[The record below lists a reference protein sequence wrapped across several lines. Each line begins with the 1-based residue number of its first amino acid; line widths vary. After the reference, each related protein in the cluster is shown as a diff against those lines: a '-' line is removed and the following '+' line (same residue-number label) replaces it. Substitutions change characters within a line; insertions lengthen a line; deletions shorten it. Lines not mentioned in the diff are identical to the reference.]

1 MNTLDAKTLFFLALL
16 SVRKHKLLAIVT
28 FFVLFIPFV
37 VAGLSKKPIYVAKA
51 TVYLKPNNYSTSAI
65 GNRVHPPRSF
75 GIQIAILK
83 SQYLAQKVVQ
93 ALPDSTLRDL
103 ESDSQYTNYQMK
115 MTNMIRKMMGKEP
128 IVINPMQKAAMELR
142 NARMDFKGGAGSILR
157 IEGESANPKV
167 ARDLVNAYIDTFK
180 DISSHFALEQQADLD
195 KSLSLQIMNAQ
206 SLLKKSEEELLTFE
220 NSMRSKGGKKG
231 PVDVSDYLSQ
241 ESGLLNSL
249 RMRRSQLLLS
259 ETESHPDVVAV
270 NQEIS
275 GIKKE
280 ISKLRSMVGP
290 ASSAPS
296 VSSAAWKA
304 FLESNVKMN
313 RDLRAELEEERSS
326 VRIIS
331 DSNLENMIIIDPPTI
346 PMTPLMTKGFRV
358 IILGFIAGIGG
369 SVGLPFLLMFF
380 RKPIQG
386 EDNLKILTG
395 YQNLANVPKIQR
407 RHIPEIN
414 GKKILRID
422 HPFDREEFWVFQ
434 KEFESFFLRVKRL
447 LKMNKGQV
455 LLFTS
460 CAPEDGKSLNV
471 LNLALTMAAMG
482 HRSIILDT
490 DTVRGKVQENLGL
503 PNSFTVEDFLP
514 RNDGSYSRIVWDN
527 TNLATISMGNAGPG
541 FWKKNPETVISKWFE
556 MLRFQ
561 CDYILIDSPPLM
573 ASTDLLSLPSMI
585 DGVIIVVRDKVTA
598 EKDLLKVES
607 LLRDHQF
614 EVMGTV
620 LNYSKS
626 THIQYYY
633 GYEETSRKK

>member
-1 MNTLDAKTLFFLALL
+1 MNTLDAKTILLLALL
-16 SVRKHKLLAIVT
+16 SVRKHKILAFVT
-28 FFVLFIPFV
+28 FFILFIPFV
-37 VAGLSKKPIYVAKA
+37 VTGLMKKPIYVAKA
-51 TVYLKPNNYSTSAI
+51 TVYLKPNNYSTSTI

-83 SQYLAQKVVQ
+83 SQYLSQKVVQ

-115 MTNMIRKMMGKEP
+115 FTNMVLKLLGKTP
-128 IVINPMQKAAMELR
+128 IVIDPMQKAAMELR

-157 IEGESANPKV
+157 IEGESSNPKV

-195 KSLSLQIMNAQ
+195 KSLSLQILNAQ
-206 SLLKKSEEELLTFE
+206 GLLKKSENDLLAFQ
-220 NSMRSKGGKKG
+220 NRMREKGGQKG
-231 PVDVSDYLSQ
+231 PVDVSDFLSQ
-241 ESGLLNSL
+241 KTDLLNSL

-259 ETESHPDVVAV
+259 ETESHPDVIAV
-270 NQEIS
+270 NQEID

-280 ISKLRSMVGP
+280 ISKLRHLMGP
-290 ASSAPS
+290 ASSGPS
-296 VSSAAWKA
+296 VSSNAWET
-304 FLESNVKMN
+304 FLESNIKMN

-331 DSNLENMIIIDPPTI
+331 DSNLENMIIIDPPTV

-358 IILGFIAGIGG
+358 IALGFFAAIGG
-369 SVGLPFLLMFF
+369 AIGLPFLMMFF

-395 YQNLANVPKIQR
+395 YQNLANIPKIPK
-407 RHIPEIN
+407 RHIPEQN
-414 GKKILRID
+414 GLKLLRID
-422 HPFDREEFWVFQ
+422 QPFDREEFWVFQ

-460 CAPEDGKSLNV
+460 CAPEDGKSLTV
-471 LNLALTMAAMG
+471 VNLAMTMAAMG
-482 HRSIILDT
+482 HRTIILDT
-490 DTVRGKVQENLGL
+490 DTVRGRIQENLKL
-503 PNSFTVEDFLP
+503 PNSFNTEDFLP

-541 FWKKNPETVISKWFE
+541 FWKRNPEQMIAKWFE

-561 CDYILIDSPPLM
+561 CDYILIDAPPLM
-573 ASTDLLSLPSMI
+573 ASTDLLSLPAMI
-585 DGVIIVVRDKVTA
+585 DGVIIVVRNNVTV
-598 EKDLLKVES
+598 EKELLKVEA

-620 LNYSKS
+620 LNYSTS
-626 THIQYYY
+626 THIQYSY
-633 GYEETSRKK
+633 GYEATSKRK

>member
-1 MNTLDAKTLFFLALL
+1 MNTLDAKTLLLLALL
-16 SVRKHKLLAIVT
+16 SVRKHKILAFVT
-28 FFVLFIPFV
+28 FFVLFVPF
-37 VAGLSKKPIYVAKA
+37 VAKA

-115 MTNMIRKMMGKEP
+115 FTNLIRKAMGKEP

-142 NARMDFKGGAGSILR
+142 NARMDFTGGAGSILR
-157 IEGESANPKV
+157 IEGESGDPKV

-195 KSLSLQIMNAQ
+195 KSLSLQILNAQ
-206 SLLKKSEEELLTFE
+206 GLLKKSEEALLAFE
-220 NSMRSKGGKKG
+220 NNMRSKGGKKG

-259 ETESHPDVVAV
+259 ETESHPDVIAV
-270 NQEIS
+270 NQEID

-280 ISKLRSMVGP
+280 IAKLRSLMGP
-290 ASSAPS
+290 ASSGPS
-296 VSSAAWKA
+296 VSSSAWEA

-346 PMTPLMTKGFRV
+346 PITPLMTKGFRV
-358 IILGFIAGIGG
+358 IILGFVAGIGG
-369 SVGLPFLLMFF
+369 SIGLPFLLMFF

-386 EDNLKILTG
+386 EENLKILTG
-395 YQNLANVPKIQR
+395 YQNLANIPKIPR
-407 RHIPEIN
+407 RFIPEQN
-414 GKKILRID
+414 GKKLLCVDR
-422 HPFDREEFWVFQ
+422 PFDREEFWVFQ

-471 LNLALTMAAMG
+471 TNLAMTMAAMG
-482 HRSIILDT
+482 HRTIILDT
-490 DTVRGKVQENLGL
+490 DTIRGRMQENLGL
-503 PNSFTVEDFLP
+503 SNSFSVEDFLP
-514 RNDGSYSRIVWDN
+514 RNDGSYSRIIWDN
-527 TNLATISMGNAGPG
+527 TNLATISMGNAGPD
-541 FWKKNPETVISKWFE
+541 FWKRNPEQVISKWFE

-561 CDYILIDSPPLM
+561 CDYILIDAPPLM
-573 ASTDLLSLPSMI
+573 SSTDLLSLPAMI
-585 DGVIIVVRDKVTA
+585 DGVIIVVRDNVTA

-633 GYEETSRKK
+633 GYEKTSRKK

>member
-1 MNTLDAKTLFFLALL
+1 MNTLDPKTILLLTLL
-16 SVRKHKLLAIVT
+16 SVRKHKLLAFAT
-28 FFVLFIPFV
+28 FLLIFIPFV
-37 VAGLSKKPIYVAKA
+37 AAGLMKKPIYVAKA
-51 TVYLKPNNYSTSAI
+51 TVYLKPNNYSTSSL
-65 GNRVHPPRSF
+65 GNRIHPPRSF

-115 MTNMIRKMMGKEP
+115 FTNLVRKIMGKEP

-142 NARMDFKGGAGSILR
+142 NARMDFKGGAGSILI
-157 IEGESANPKV
+157 IEGESGDPKV

-195 KSLSLQIMNAQ
+195 KSLSLQILNAQ
-206 SLLKKSEEELLTFE
+206 SLLTKSENTLLAFE
-220 NSMRSKGGKKG
+220 NRMREKGGKKG
-231 PVDVSDYLSQ
+231 PVDVSDFLAQ
-241 ESGLLNSL
+241 ETGLLKSL

-259 ETESHPDVVAV
+259 ETESHPDVIAV
-270 NQEIS
+270 NQEID
-275 GIKKE
+275 GIKVE
-280 ISKLRSMVGP
+280 IAKLRKLMGP
-290 ASSAPS
+290 AGSEPS
-296 VSSAAWKA
+296 VSSSAWES
-304 FLESNVKMN
+304 FLESNVKMH

-346 PMTPLMTKGFRV
+346 PMTPMMTKGFRV
-358 IILGFIAGIGG
+358 IIVGFVGGIAGAM
-369 SVGLPFLLMFF
+369 GLPFLLMFF

-395 YQNLANVPKIQR
+395 YQNLANIPKIPK
-407 RHIPEIN
+407 RHIPEKN
-414 GKKILRID
+414 GRKLLRVD
-422 HPFDREEFWVFQ
+422 HPFEKEEFWVFQ

-447 LKMNKGQV
+447 LKTNKGQV

-460 CAPEDGKSLNV
+460 CAPEDGKSLTV
-471 LNLALTMAAMG
+471 VNLALTMAAMG
-482 HRSIILDT
+482 HRTIVLDT
-490 DTVRGKVQENLGL
+490 DTVRGRIQEDLKL
-503 PNSFTVEDFLP
+503 PNSFSVEDFLP

-527 TNLATISMGNAGPG
+527 TNLATISMGDAGPG
-541 FWKKNPETVISKWFE
+541 FWKKNTEQVISKWFE

-561 CDYILIDSPPLM
+561 CDYILIDAPPLM
-573 ASTDLLSLPSMI
+573 ASTDLLSLPAMI
-585 DGVIIVVRDKVTA
+585 DGVLIVVRDNVTV

-626 THIQYYY
+626 THIQYAY